1 MSLMYWTP
9 EIAVGSELIDNQH
22 QSLIERV
29 NQLVAAIE
37 EGREE
42 EEIARLFEFLKE
54 YTQDH
59 FAAEERL
66 MRESGY
72 PECELHAAEHQAF
85 CAKIADLE
93 GRMATEG
100 MTAVLKRDFDETVI
114 DWLFEHICRIDR
126 ALGKYLGA

>member
-9 EIAVGSELIDNQH
+9 EIAVGSELIDDQH
-22 QSLIERV
+22 RSLIERV

-42 EEIARLFEFLKE
+42 EEIARLFDFLKE

-66 MRESGY
+66 MHEAGY
-72 PECELHAAEHQAF
+72 PERERHIAEHRAF
-85 CAKIADLE
+85 CEKIADLE
-93 GRMATEG
+93 GRMGAEG
-100 MTAVLKRDFDETVI
+100 MTTVLKRDFDEAVI
-114 DWLFEHICRIDR
+114 DWLFDHICRTDR
-126 ALGKYLGA
+126 LLGQYLGA